1 MKKHMQNAMDL
12 LKGIPP
18 SQSDLLLKEWGY
30 DLLQEY
36 DEIVRLSGAGGD
48 EAVELATGSGR
59 LAAVLSCRF
68 DSVVSGD
75 ISLSDLPRV
84 HQRIPAERMQN
95 IRFVQLD
102 MERLPFADDSI
113 PLLFCIN
120 TLHET
125 EHPHRCLNEMIRC
138 IHPSGTLVIGDF
150 NRAGFDAMQR
160 IHSIVYHN
168 DHPEG
173 SIRSEEIEQ
182 ILTDQFRTI
191 RTINTPLNRTF
202 SVTGKH

>member
-1 MKKHMQNAMDL
+1 MHEVRDL
-12 LKGIPP
+12 LSSIPP

-36 DEIVRLSGAGGD
+36 DEIVRQSGAAGD

-75 ISLSDLPRV
+75 ISLQDLPRV
-84 HQRIPAERMQN
+84 HQRIPAERMQH

-102 MERLPFADDSI
+102 MERLPFADDSL
-113 PLLFCIN
+113 PLLFCLN

-125 EHPHRCLNEMIRC
+125 EHPHRCLEEMIRC
-138 IHPSGTLVIGDF
+138 IHPAGTIVVGDF

-160 IHSIVYHN
+160 VHTIVYHN

-173 SIRSEEIEQ
+173 SITSEEIE
-182 ILTDQFRTI
+182 RTI
-191 RTINTPLNRTF
+191 TARFSTVHIADTPLNRSF
-202 SVTGKH
+202 IATGKR